1 MQGQVQIEASGYA
14 DTALTAELEG
24 LAGVILFDGS
34 CKFCRRV
41 IRRLLA
47 ADEGGVLRLCS
58 VRSDRGRDLALALGR
73 RPEDTFAFLTAG
85 TAYLDVAA
93 YRAILALSPKG
104 RPLAGLIAASP
115 SVASDAVYGWVA
127 SHRPFLSSVLA
138 PGPPA
143 AIDRKWFIAGGDCG
157 SAT

>member
-1 MQGQVQIEASGYA
+1 M
-14 DTALTAELEG
+14 
-24 LAGVILFDGS
+24 
-34 CKFCRRV
+34 
-41 IRRLLA
+41 
-47 ADEGGVLRLCS
+47 
-58 VRSDRGRDLALALGR
+58 
-73 RPEDTFAFLTAG
+73 AG

-157 SAT
+157 SADLRTCASVRESLQITAWWAPLPDAVGERLPR